1 MSIETPQSTKPIRVL
16 VCDDS
21 AVLRGILTHILEQ
34 DKNIQVVAT
43 AANGQIAVS
52 EVGRNDIDIVVLDIE
67 MPVMDGLT
75 ALPLILQAN
84 KFVKVLIAST
94 LTSKNAEISM
104 KALELGATDY
114 LTKPSTGRDVG
125 NADDF
130 KRDLLAKVLL
140 LGHQV
145 RVAKAKATGQQ
156 ESSTTPLAEAG
167 KIPGIVTFLQAAKAT
182 QLVTHPFKQY
192 KKPEVIAIGSST
204 GGPQALFTVMKGLN
218 GKIHNQPIVITQH
231 MPATFTAILANHIHQ
246 QSGFEAYEAQE
257 GMVLEKGKVYVAPG
271 NYHMTFKARDGKT
284 VVALNQN
291 DPVNYCRPAVDVML
305 DSLNTIY
312 GDRTLA
318 VVLTGMGHDGRDGC
332 KKLFD
337 SGACILAQDEKTS
350 VVWGMPGA
358 VAVAGVCKKVVS
370 IEVMAKEIAEA
381 AN

>member
-1 MSIETPQSTKPIRVL
+1 MSIETEKSSKPIRVL

-34 DKNIQVVAT
+34 DKNIKVVAT

-52 EVGRNDIDIVVLDIE
+52 EVGRNDIDLVVLDIE

-75 ALPLILQAN
+75 ALPLILEAN
-84 KFVKVLIAST
+84 KHVKVLIAST

-145 RVAKAKATGQQ
+145 HVAKAKAAGQAKAPSAPQ
-156 ESSTTPLAEAG
+156 ADG

-182 QLVTHPFKQY
+182 QLVTHPSKPY
-192 KKPEVIAIGSST
+192 KKPDIIAIGSST
-204 GGPQALFTVMKGLN
+204 GGPQALFTVMKGLY
-218 GKIHNQPIVITQH
+218 GKVHNQPIVITQH
-231 MPATFTAILANHIHQ
+231 MPATFTAILANHIKQ
-246 QSGFEAYEAQE
+246 QSGFEAFEAEE
-257 GMVLEKGKVYVAPG
+257 GMVLENGKVYVAPG
-271 NYHMTFKARDGKT
+271 NYHMTFKVKDGKT
-284 VVALNQN
+284 IVALNQN

-305 DSLNTIY
+305 DSLNAIY

-318 VVLTGMGHDGRDGC
+318 IILTGMGHDGRDGS
-332 KKLFD
+332 KKLFER
-337 SGACILAQDEKTS
+337 GACILAQDEKTS

-358 VAVAGVCKKVVS
+358 VAVAGICKKIVP
-370 IEVMAKEIAEA
+370 IDDMAKEIAEA